1 MMADCLDLDPED
13 AVQMDTHPET
23 DDFPED
29 VIHFV
34 GEDLEDVDLQ
44 N

>member
-1 MMADCLDLDPED
+1 MADCLDLDPED
-13 AVQMDTHPET
+13 VVQMGIHPEM
-23 DDFPED
+23 DDSLED